1 MTNRN
6 KFVVGWLEKR
16 KKKKKRKKGGF
27 GFYIMCGKAEAGLV
41 RLKVGVVGDAT
52 IRRAGDRERGLKE
65 RGLQGGVQGWWTLKS
80 S

>member
-1 MTNRN
+1 M
-6 KFVVGWLEKR
+6 VGEK
-16 KKKKKRKKGGF
+16 KEEKEEKKGGF

-52 IRRAGDRERGLKE
+52 IRRAGDREKALKA